1 VRDFF
6 LFQLKRRRNQ
16 CASFFL
22 TLHKI
27 NAMRQI
33 TINSTTGNE
42 IISIQDVKDFARI
55 DTSADDTLISLM
67 IETARIWC
75 ENYIS
80 RDIVPKN
87 RTYYLDATQTGLIDL
102 PFSPVASVESVTIN
116 DETATYTILGLNNET
131 IELDG
136 GAAEK
141 VKITYITEGIN
152 NAMMKQAMLQTITTY
167 YDNRADFV
175 QGANVHLIPT
185 NAKTILSSYKSM
197 FV

>member
-1 VRDFF
+1 
-6 LFQLKRRRNQ
+6 
-16 CASFFL
+16 
-22 TLHKI
+22 
-27 NAMRQI
+27 MRQI

-80 RDIVPKN
+80 RDIIPKN

-167 YDNRADFV
+167 YDNRSDFV

>member
-1 VRDFF
+1 MRDFF

-42 IISIQDVKDFARI
+42 IITIQDVKDFARI

-87 RTYYLDATQTGLIDL
+87 RTYYVDVTTTGLIDL
-102 PFSPVASVESVTIN
+102 PFSPVASISSVTIN
-116 DETATYTILGLNNET
+116 NETATFTILGLNNET

-185 NAKTILSSYKSM
+185 SAKTILSSYKSM

>member
-1 VRDFF
+1 MRDFF

-42 IISIQDVKDFARI
+42 IITIQDVKDFARI

-87 RTYYLDATQTGLIDL
+87 RTYYVDVTTTGLIDL
-102 PFSPVASVESVTIN
+102 PFSPVASISSVTIN
-116 DETATYTILGLNNET
+116 NETATFTILGLNNET

-141 VKITYITEGIN
+141 VKITYITSGIN
-152 NAMMKQAMLQTITTY
+152 NALIKQAMLQTISTY

-185 NAKTILSSYKSM
+185 SAKTILSSYKSM

>member
-1 VRDFF
+1 
-6 LFQLKRRRNQ
+6 
-16 CASFFL
+16 
-22 TLHKI
+22 
-27 NAMRQI
+27 MRQI

-42 IISIQDVKDFARI
+42 IITIQDVKDFARI

-87 RTYYLDATQTGLIDL
+87 RTYYVDVTTTGLIDI
-102 PFSPVASVESVTIN
+102 PFAPVASISSVTIN
-116 DETATYTILGLNNET
+116 NETATFTILGLNNET

-185 NAKTILSSYKSM
+185 SAKTILSSYKSM

>member
-1 VRDFF
+1 MRDFF

-27 NAMRQI
+27 KAMRQI

-55 DTSADDTLISLM
+55 DTSADDTLITLM
-67 IETARIWC
+67 IETARVWC

-102 PFSPVASVESVTIN
+102 PFSPVASIESITIN
-116 DETATYTILGLNNET
+116 DVAATYTILGLNNES

-152 NAMMKQAMLQTITTY
+152 NAMMKQAMLQTISTY

-185 NAKTILSSYKSM
+185 NAKQILSSYKSM

>member
-27 NAMRQI
+27 KAMRQI

-55 DTSADDTLISLM
+55 DTSADDTLITLM
-67 IETARIWC
+67 IETARVWC

-102 PFSPVASVESVTIN
+102 PFSPVASIESITIN
-116 DETATYTILGLNNET
+116 DVAATYTILGLNNES

-152 NAMMKQAMLQTITTY
+152 HALIKLAMLQTISTY

-185 NAKTILSSYKSM
+185 NAKQILSSYKSM

>member
-1 VRDFF
+1 
-6 LFQLKRRRNQ
+6 
-16 CASFFL
+16 
-22 TLHKI
+22 
-27 NAMRQI
+27 MRQI
-33 TINSTTGNE
+33 KINSTTGNE
-42 IISIQDVKDFARI
+42 IITIQDVKDFARI

-87 RTYYLDATQTGLIDL
+87 RTYYVDVTTTGLIDI
-102 PFSPVASVESVTIN
+102 PFAPVASISSVTIN
-116 DETATYTILGLNNET
+116 NETATFTILGLDNES

-141 VKITYITEGIN
+141 VKITYITSGIN
-152 NAMMKQAMLQTITTY
+152 NALMKQAMLQTISTY
-167 YDNRADFV
+167 YDNRADFIE
-175 QGANVHLIPT
+175 GSSVHLIPT
-185 NAKTILSSYKSM
+185 SAKTILSSYKSM

>member
-1 VRDFF
+1 MRDFF

-42 IISIQDVKDFARI
+42 IITIQDVKDFARI

-87 RTYYLDATQTGLIDL
+87 RTYYVDVTTTGLIDL
-102 PFSPVASVESVTIN
+102 PFSPVASISSVTIN
-116 DETATYTILGLNNET
+116 NETATFTILGLNNET

-141 VKITYITEGIN
+141 VKITYITSGIN
-152 NAMMKQAMLQTITTY
+152 NALIKQAMLQTISTY